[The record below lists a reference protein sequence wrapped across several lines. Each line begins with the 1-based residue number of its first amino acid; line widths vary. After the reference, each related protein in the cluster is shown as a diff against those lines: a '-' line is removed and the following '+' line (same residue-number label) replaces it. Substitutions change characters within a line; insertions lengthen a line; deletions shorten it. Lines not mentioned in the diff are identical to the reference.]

1 MCLGAEL
8 LGHMGIPCLTLWGTA
23 CLFLYEPPFSIP
35 SCSGTN
41 QMIPA
46 ENIEDL
52 VEHVVLVHE
61 SVGEFSKQFLQKLRR
76 CNYVTPKN
84 YLDFINTYSKLL
96 DEKTQYN
103 IGKTWEGDG
112 TIRRDCYSLQ
122 VRIPVLMFSL
132 SRCFLSKI
140 DDTWDW
146 GKAEKH
152 ILDFA
157 PQKDVCGW
165 AKPWHAFIFVFLCWA
180 MHSKL

>member
-1 MCLGAEL
+1 
-8 LGHMGIPCLTLWGTA
+8 
-23 CLFLYEPPFSIP
+23 
-35 SCSGTN
+35 
-41 QMIPA
+41 MIPA

-122 VRIPVLMFSL
+122 VRIPLLMFSL

-140 DDTWDW
+140 DDTWD
-146 GKAEKH
+146 
-152 ILDFA
+152 
-157 PQKDVCGW
+157 
-165 AKPWHAFIFVFLCWA
+165 
-180 MHSKL
+180 